1 MFTPFYDAS
10 KRIKILGLFKKGV
23 FKPYPRSEI
32 LRGTRLFNG
41 RFVNKIKYVG
51 TA

>member
-1 MFTPFYDAS
+1 MFTPFYN
-10 KRIKILGLFKKGV
+10 ILRRTEIFGLLKKGM

-32 LRGTRLFNG
+32 LRGIRLFNG
-41 RFVNKIKYVG
+41 RFVNKIKYAE